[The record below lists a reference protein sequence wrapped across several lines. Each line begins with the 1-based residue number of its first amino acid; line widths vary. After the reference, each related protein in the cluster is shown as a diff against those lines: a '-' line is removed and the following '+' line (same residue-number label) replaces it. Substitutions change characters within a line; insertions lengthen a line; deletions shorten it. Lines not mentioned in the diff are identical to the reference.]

1 MLRDLLCKGALALV
15 VALPLAC
22 TTSGGGQDGSTGSG
36 LRQKDE
42 FTLVPKESFLTSH
55 PASNRDGT
63 INVVIEIP
71 AGTNAKWE
79 VRSSDGALVREF
91 TGQNPRVIQYL
102 AYPGNYGMVPRT
114 LLDERSGGDGG
125 ALDVMVL
132 GPAIPRGSVV
142 QAIPIGIIRLLDR
155 AEQDDK
161 ILAVVPGTV
170 FERSTDVVLLERHFP
185 GVTDI
190 LRIWFDNYSG
200 DAISYLGLGPR
211 ASAHKL
217 IEETSAEFERRN

>member
-1 MLRDLLCKGALALV
+1 MQRDFFPLCATVLALS
-15 VALPLAC
+15 LPLAC
-22 TTSGGGQDGSTGSG
+22 ASSGGGGKSSG
-36 LRQKDE
+36 PGLKQKDQY
-42 FTLVPKESFLTSH
+42 TLVAKESLVTSH
-55 PASNRDGT
+55 PAKNRDDT

-71 AGTNAKWE
+71 SGTNAKWE
-79 VRSSDGALVREF
+79 VRMSDGALVREF
-91 TGQNPRVIQYL
+91 TGANPRVIKYL

-114 LLDERSGGDGG
+114 LLDKASGGDGG

-132 GPAIPRGSVV
+132 GPAIARGSVV
-142 QAIPIGIIRLLDR
+142 KAVPIGIIRLLDR

-170 FERSTDVVLLERHFP
+170 FERSTDILLLERNFP

-200 DAISYLGLGPR
+200 ESISYLGTGPR
-211 ASAHKL
+211 ASAHRL
-217 IEETSAEFERRN
+217 IDEASKEFESRH